1 MGCSQSKIENEEVV
15 SRCKDRK
22 MFMKD
27 AVTARN
33 SFAAAHSSYAMSLKN
48 IGAVLSDYAHGES
61 PPAPSSLPG
70 AAVAQS
76 AAAASSSYYSLPPPP
91 PPLPGS
97 PGMPLQPATSM
108 FEMKASKVESK
119 RVETVIEEV
128 DENDFE
134 IQCAVGPLRRRRS
147 NIDGGGRGGR
157 TGHGELVEE
166 ENSPPP
172 RLPPSPNRP
181 PPPTEN
187 RRIYEPSPQDSTYDY
202 LFSVENMP
210 APTLSGI
217 EDFDNNME
225 AVEQRAAMGE
235 KSGEEPPSSS
245 AEKTSKKTKQVGFP
259 GPSEGKRIVKGN
271 INLLQIFM
279 ELDDHF
285 LKASESAHEVSKMLE
300 ATRLHFHSNFADNRG
315 HIDHSARVMRV
326 ITWNRSFRGLPN
338 NDELNDDFDKEEN
351 ETHATVLDKLLA
363 WEKKLFEE
371 VKAGEVMKLEYQ
383 KKVAALNKLKE
394 KGTNFEAIEKA
405 KATVSHLHT
414 RYIVDMQSMDST
426 VSEINRIRDEQLYPK
441 LVQLVNGM
449 VNMWETMHFHH
460 GNQLKV
466 VGALKMLDISQSPKE
481 TSDHHHERTVQLW
494 AVVQDWHSQLEKLVS
509 RQKDYIKALSN
520 WLKLNLIP
528 TESSLKEKVCSPP
541 RVRSPP
547 IHGLLHVWQE
557 QLEKLP
563 DEILRNAIF
572 TFATVINT
580 IMQSQDEEMKMK
592 VKCEETEKELARKT
606 KQFKDWQK
614 KYVQRKVPSPGEENP
629 EEIGDND
636 AIAERQAAVEAV
648 EKRLEEQREEYQKLC
663 VHVREKSLGN
673 LKNQLPELF
682 RALFEFSHACSRIYR
697 HLKSIS
703 QPLPNGTRSSNM
715 NMNTGEAR

>member
-27 AVTARN
+27 AVAARN
-33 SFAAAHSSYAMSLKN
+33 AFAAAHSSYAMSLKN
-48 IGAVLSDYAHGES
+48 TGAVLSDYAHGEG
-61 PPAPSSLPG
+61 PPVPSSLPG

-76 AAAASSSYYSLPPPP
+76 AAAAAYNSLPPPP

-97 PGMPLQPATSM
+97 PGMPLQQASSM
-108 FEMKASKVESK
+108 FELKASKVELK
-119 RVETVIEEV
+119 RVEPVIEEV

-134 IQCAVGPLRRRRS
+134 IECSVGPLRRRRS
-147 NIDGGGRGGR
+147 NRDGGGRGSR
-157 TGHGELVEE
+157 TGPGELAEE

-172 RLPPSPNRP
+172 PLPPSTNRP
-181 PPPTEN
+181 PPSSEH
-187 RRIYEPSPQDSTYDY
+187 RRVPAPSPQDSTYDY
-202 LFSVENMP
+202 LFSVESMP
-210 APTLSGI
+210 APTLSGV
-217 EDFDNNME
+217 EDFSTNTE
-225 AVEQRAAMGE
+225 EIERRAAAE

-245 AEKTSKKTKQVGFP
+245 AGKTSKKMKQVGFP
-259 GPSEGKRIVKGN
+259 GSSEGKRIVKGN

-285 LKASESAHEVSKMLE
+285 LKASESAHDVSKMLE

-338 NDELNDDFDKEEN
+338 NDDLNDDFDTEEN

-371 VKAGEVMKLEYQ
+371 VKAGEVMKFEYQ
-383 KKVAALNKLKE
+383 KKVAALNKLKK
-394 KGTNFEAIEKA
+394 KGSNFEAIEKA

-449 VNMWETMHFHH
+449 ASMWEIMHFHH
-460 GNQLKV
+460 GSQLKV
-466 VGALKMLDISQSPKE
+466 VAALRMLDISQSPKE

-494 AVVQDWHSQLEKLVS
+494 AVVQEWHSQLEKLVN

-520 WLKLNLIP
+520 WLRLNLIP
-528 TESSLKEKVCSPP
+528 TESSLKEKVSSPP

-547 IHGLLHVWQE
+547 IQSLLHAWQDH
-557 QLEKLP
+557 LEKLP
-563 DEILRNAIF
+563 DEVLRNAIF
-572 TFATVINT
+572 TFATVIHT
-580 IMQSQDEEMKMK
+580 IMQSQEEEMKLK
-592 VKCEETEKELARKT
+592 VKCQETEKELARKS

-614 KYVQRKVPSPGEENP
+614 KYVQRRASNADESNLEET
-629 EEIGDND
+629 GDND

-648 EKRLEEQREEYQKLC
+648 EKRLEEEREEHQKLC
-663 VHVREKSLGN
+663 LHVREKSLGS

-682 RALFEFSHACSRIYR
+682 RALFEFSLACSRIYR

-703 QPLPNGTRSSNM
+703 QPLPNRPQSQTTAQRVGT
-715 NMNTGEAR
+715 

>member
-22 MFMKD
+22 MFMKE
-27 AVTARN
+27 AVAARN
-33 SFAAAHSSYAMSLKN
+33 AFAAAHSSYAMSLKN
-48 IGAVLSDYAHGES
+48 TGAVLSDYAHGEV
-61 PPAPSSLPG
+61 PPAASSLPG
-70 AAVAQS
+70 VAVAQS
-76 AAAASSSYYSLPPPP
+76 AAVAASASYNSLPPPP

-97 PGMPLQPATSM
+97 PGMPLRNGTSM
-108 FEMKASKVESK
+108 FEIKASKVEPK

-134 IQCAVGPLRRRRS
+134 IECSVGPLRRRS
-147 NIDGGGRGGR
+147 NREGGGRGGR
-157 TGHGELVEE
+157 TGLGELAEE
-166 ENSPPP
+166 ENGPPP
-172 RLPPSPNRP
+172 PLPPSLNRP
-181 PPPTEN
+181 PPPNEN
-187 RRIYEPSPQDSTYDY
+187 RRAHSPSPQDATYDY

-210 APTLSGI
+210 APTLSSV
-217 EDFDNNME
+217 EDFGTNTE
-225 AVEQRAAMGE
+225 AIERRAAVE
-235 KSGEEPPSSS
+235 KSGGELPSSS
-245 AEKTSKKTKQVGFP
+245 AGKTSKKLKQVGFP
-259 GPSEGKRIVKGN
+259 CSIEGKRAVKGN
-271 INLLQIFM
+271 TSLLQIFM

-285 LKASESAHEVSKMLE
+285 LKASESAHDVSKMLE

-338 NDELNDDFDKEEN
+338 NDDLNDDFDTEEH

-371 VKAGEVMKLEYQ
+371 VKAGEVMKFEYQ
-383 KKVAALNKLKE
+383 KKVAALNKLKK
-394 KGTNFEAIEKA
+394 KGSNFEAIEKA

-449 VNMWETMHFHH
+449 ASMWEIMHFHH
-460 GNQLKV
+460 GGQLKAV
-466 VGALKMLDISQSPKE
+466 AALRTLDIPQSPKE

-494 AVVQDWHSQLEKLVS
+494 AVVQEWHSQLEKLVT
-509 RQKDYIKALSN
+509 RQKEYIKALSN
-520 WLKLNLIP
+520 WLRLNLIP
-528 TESSLKEKVCSPP
+528 TESSLKEKVSSPP

-547 IHGLLHVWQE
+547 IQSLLHVWQDH
-557 QLEKLP
+557 LEKLP
-563 DEILRNAIF
+563 DEVLRNAIF

-580 IMQSQDEEMKMK
+580 IVQSQEEEMKLK
-592 VKCEETEKELARKT
+592 VKCQETEKELARKS

-614 KYVQRKVPSPGEENP
+614 KYVQRRAPNADEANQEET
-629 EEIGDND
+629 GDKD

-648 EKRLEEQREEYQKLC
+648 EKRLEEEREEHQKLC
-663 VHVREKSLGN
+663 LHVREKSLGS

-682 RALFEFSHACSRIYR
+682 RALFEFSLACSRMYR

-703 QPLPNGTRSSNM
+703 QPLPNRPQSQTTARVGT
-715 NMNTGEAR
+715 